1 MNKRIQPV
9 LVITSVF
16 ALLNV
21 MIMPI
26 FETWSG
32 LFPEDREFMF
42 LDVIEAFFK
51 GYYYYRS
58 WTAWEMWVVQLTVFI
73 FFPSLIMLFS
83 ALFKNRILFIIS
95 SLSGII
101 LEGKVLIDYAI
112 QNDLDELFDFDD
124 GNISIGTWIA
134 LSVFIF
140 AFIVTL
146 CNKTVKYPMVTN
158 ENSDSVNIV
167 TENVKLHNAKVENYC
182 PNCGNKINNQN
193 SFCGNCGLKL

>member
-1 MNKRIQPV
+1 MNKRIRPV
-9 LVITSVF
+9 LVITPVF

-42 LDVIEAFFK
+42 LEVMEAFFK

-58 WTAWEMWVVQLTVFI
+58 WTAWDMWVVQLTVFI

-101 LEGKVLIDYAI
+101 LEGKVLVDYAI
-112 QNDLDELFDFDD
+112 QNGLDELFDFDD

-134 LSVFIF
+134 LSVFVF
-140 AFIVTL
+140 AFIVTF
-146 CNKTVKYPMVTN
+146 CNETVKYPIATN
-158 ENSDSVNIV
+158 ENSDLVNIA
-167 TENVKLHNAKVENYC
+167 TENDRTHNVKVENYC